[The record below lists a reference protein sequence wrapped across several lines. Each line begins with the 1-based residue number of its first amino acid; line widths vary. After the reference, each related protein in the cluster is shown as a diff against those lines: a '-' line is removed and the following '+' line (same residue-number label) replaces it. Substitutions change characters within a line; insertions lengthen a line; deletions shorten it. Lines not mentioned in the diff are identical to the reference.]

1 MIELKEIKQ
10 YCRIDYYDDDEIIE
24 LLRDT
29 VFEEL
34 ADLIPDFD
42 KTKMTNR
49 QKLLAL
55 VFIKDLYDNRDKY
68 QKSDKETMR
77 QAVRSLLLKEMLG

>member
-1 MIELKEIKQ
+1 MELKEIKQ
-10 YCRIDYYDDDEIIE
+10 YCRIDYDDDDELI
-24 LLRDT
+24 LFFQNV

-34 ADLIPDFD
+34 ADLISGFD
-42 KTKMTNR
+42 KDNMTAR

-68 QKSDKETMR
+68 QATGKETMR
-77 QAVRSLLLKEMLG
+77 QAVRSLLLKEMLR

>member
-34 ADLIPDFD
+34 ADLIPDFN
-42 KTKMTNR
+42 KEQMTNR

-55 VFIKDLYDNRDKY
+55 VFIKDLYDNREKY
-68 QKSDKETMR
+68 QKTDKETMR
-77 QAVRSLLLKEMLG
+77 QSVRSLLLKEMLG

>member
-42 KTKMTNR
+42 KEQMTNR

-77 QAVRSLLLKEMLG
+77 QSVRSLLLKEMLG

>member
-34 ADLIPDFD
+34 ADLIPNFD
-42 KTKMTNR
+42 KEQMTNR

-77 QAVRSLLLKEMLG
+77 QSVRSLLLKEMLG

>member
-34 ADLIPDFD
+34 ADLIPDFN
-42 KTKMTNR
+42 KEQMTNR

-68 QKSDKETMR
+68 QKTDKETMR
-77 QAVRSLLLKEMLG
+77 QSVRSLLLKEMLG

>member
-10 YCRIDYYDDDEIIE
+10 YCRIDYYDDDELIE

-34 ADLIPDFD
+34 ADLIPNFN
-42 KTKMTNR
+42 KEQMTNR

-68 QKSDKETMR
+68 QKADKETMR

>member
-34 ADLIPDFD
+34 ADLIPNFD
-42 KTKMTNR
+42 KEQMTNR
-49 QKLLAL
+49 QKLLTL

-77 QAVRSLLLKEMLG
+77 QSVRSLLLKEMLG

>member
-34 ADLIPDFD
+34 ADLIPNFN
-42 KTKMTNR
+42 KEQMTNR

-68 QKSDKETMR
+68 QKTDKETMR

>member
-1 MIELKEIKQ
+1 MELKEIKQ
-10 YCRIDYYDDDEIIE
+10 YCRIDYDDDDELI
-24 LLRDT
+24 LFFQNV

-34 ADLIPDFD
+34 ADLISGFD
-42 KTKMTNR
+42 KNNVTAR

-68 QKSDKETMR
+68 QATGKETMR
-77 QAVRSLLLKEMLG
+77 QAVRSLLLKEMLR

>member
-29 VFEEL
+29 IFEEL

-42 KTKMTNR
+42 KEQMTNR

-77 QAVRSLLLKEMLG
+77 QSVRSLLLKEMLG

>member
-34 ADLIPDFD
+34 ADLIPNFN
-42 KTKMTNR
+42 KEQMTNR

-68 QKSDKETMR
+68 QKTDKETMR
-77 QAVRSLLLKEMLG
+77 QSVRSLLLKEMLG

>member
-1 MIELKEIKQ
+1 MELKEIKQ
-10 YCRIDYYDDDEIIE
+10 YCRIDYDDDDELI
-24 LLRDT
+24 LFFQNV

-34 ADLIPDFD
+34 ADLISGFD
-42 KTKMTNR
+42 KDNVTAR

-68 QKSDKETMR
+68 QATGKETMR
-77 QAVRSLLLKEMLG
+77 QAVRSLLLKEMLR

>member
-10 YCRIDYYDDDEIIE
+10 YCRIDYSDDDEILE

-34 ADLIPDFD
+34 ADLIPNFN
-42 KTKMTNR
+42 KEQMTNR